1 MEEKVLRAK
10 YPPHKAGNQQEF
22 DTWMSQLNEVQS
34 NDNIPFNKQKA
45 EIRKQR
51 DIIRLQMQN
60 LRQQD
65 HLLKMQYMEIEDRQR
80 DNNRVYYTLKH
91 EMLTL
96 NPKNAAITQ

>member
-1 MEEKVLRAK
+1 
-10 YPPHKAGNQQEF
+10 
-22 DTWMSQLNEVQS
+22 MSQLNEVQS

-51 DIIRLQMQN
+51 DMIRLQMQN

-65 HLLKMQYMEIEDRQR
+65 QLLKMQYMEIEDRQR
-80 DNNRVYYTLKH
+80 DNNRVYYALKH
-91 EMLTL
+91 EMLML

>member
-1 MEEKVLRAK
+1 M
-10 YPPHKAGNQQEF
+10 
-22 DTWMSQLNEVQS
+22 
-34 NDNIPFNKQKA
+34 
-45 EIRKQR
+45 
-51 DIIRLQMQN
+51 IRLQMQN

-80 DNNRVYYTLKH
+80 DNNRVYYNLKH

>member
-1 MEEKVLRAK
+1 MEEKVLREK

-51 DIIRLQMQN
+51 DMIRLQMQN

>member
-1 MEEKVLRAK
+1 MEEKVLREK

-22 DTWMSQLNEVQS
+22 DTWISQLNEVQS

-51 DIIRLQMQN
+51 DMIRLQMQN